1 MMKFAF
7 LRSPSQRIG
16 GLLIVIALGLLLIM
30 LSATRQS
37 ENLQS
42 GSTYNRF
49 PDGYGAWYQTVQ
61 KQGITLKRLQKPFTY
76 LNQQPSPQ
84 TLLRINPWV
93 KNRYFSLGKAETEWV
108 EKGNFLILLGVQET
122 LTPAN
127 FSSEIPKDKT
137 LIQIDGRRRNTSTQQ
152 TILGD
157 RFGAV
162 IWREKLGKGEVIAV
176 TTPYLAANAYQDY
189 PQNYQLLTELVTQY
203 QTPLWVDEY
212 LHGYKDA
219 ETLQQEIAQDPWHYF
234 LQTPLLL
241 LGIQGVVILL
251 ILLWAANQRFGQAI
265 APITTKQNN
274 SSAYIEALASVLE
287 RAKSQEFVV
296 KQLQPFYQKQLQSQL
311 GLPTDQLSRQ
321 KLLASWEQ
329 QTQNPSPELESLLSN
344 ASPPRTPSELQK
356 WLSQWLKLLN

>member
-1 MMKFAF
+1 MK
-7 LRSPSQRIG
+7 LSLWRSPSQRIG
-16 GLLIVIALGLLLIM
+16 WLLILLALGLLLLM
-30 LSATRQS
+30 FSATYQS
-37 ENLQS
+37 ANERS

-49 PDGYGAWYQTVQ
+49 PDGYGAWYQQ
-61 KQGITLKRLQKPFTY
+61 IQNQGIDLKRLQKPFDSLT
-76 LNQQPSPQ
+76 QQTSPQ

-93 KNRYFSLGKAETEWV
+93 KNRYFSLGQAEIEWV
-108 EKGNFLILLGVQET
+108 KKGNFLILLGVQET

-127 FSSEIPKDKT
+127 FSSEIPRGNTRIK
-137 LIQIDGRRRNTSTQQ
+137 IEGRRRNTNTQHA
-152 TILGD
+152 ILGD

-162 IWREKLGKGEVIAV
+162 IWREKQGNGEIIAV

-219 ETLQQEIAQDPWHYF
+219 ETIQREIAQDFWHY
-234 LQTPLLL
+234 LLKTPLLL
-241 LGIQGVVILL
+241 VAIQGIVILL

-274 SSAYIEALASVLE
+274 SSVYIEALASVLE

-296 KQLQPFYQKQLQSQL
+296 KQLQPFYQKKLQSQL
-311 GLPTDQLSRQ
+311 GLSTGQTSRQ
-321 KLLASWEQ
+321 TLLDSWEQ
-329 QTQNPSPELESLLSN
+329 QTQNPSPELESLLST
-344 ASPPRTPSELQK
+344 ASSPRTSSDLQK
-356 WLSQWLKLLN
+356 WLSQWLKLLD